1 MARIHRVKKA
11 QQRYATVPVIDP
23 ATGEQKQT
31 PVINRRTGE
40 QKVTKRGK
48 PVFLKVTTRDTSQPL
63 EMPKCDYPG
72 CQRED
77 RHIIVGEPYM
87 QVTPK
92 SGPYGGHTRYRHDE
106 HPAWRP
112 WDLSNSLSANLQ
124 RIDSDYRDAT
134 GSAESADDIR
144 SALESMAEEV
154 RDLAQEKED
163 GAENIESGFGHAT
176 YQSDELRQT
185 AEDLNNWADEIE
197 QADVPELEDYP
208 CGDCDGSG
216 EVEDEDDEAEG
227 GDTPQCEG
235 CSGTGYSQEDWLEA
249 VESEVTVVDECPV

>member
-48 PVFLKVTTRDTSQPL
+48 PVFLKVTTRDLNQPL
-63 EMPKCDYPG
+63 EMPKCDFPG

-77 RHIIVGEPYM
+77 RHIVVGEPYM

-112 WDLSNSLSANLQ
+112 WDLSNSLSAQLQ
-124 RIDSDYRDAT
+124 RVDSDYRDAV
-134 GSAESADDIR
+134 GSAENEDDVK
-144 SALESMAEEV
+144 SALESMANEV
-154 RDLAQEKED
+154 RDLAQQKEE
-163 GAENIESGFGHAT
+163 GAENIREGFGHDT
-176 YQSDELRQT
+176 YQSEELQQQ

-197 QADVPELEDYP
+197 QADVPALEDHP
-208 CGDCDGSG
+208 CQDCDGEG
-216 EVEDEDDEAEG
+216 EVASEEDEDEQVPCDS
-227 GDTPQCEG
+227 
-235 CSGTGYSQEDWLEA
+235 CSGTGYSQEEG
-249 VESEVTVVDECPV
+249 VVGVVSVVPVVDVCPV